1 VRVLPF
7 QALPEVAQMQNYPVD
22 LEARQV
28 VDWVLAELQHT
39 PSAFKV
45 RATRAAEVREI
56 PLKSELH
63 LGEVE
68 REDLSEVAIIA
79 TLEIAPARPGDGWL
93 LRIVVEDETGPR
105 LPDRS
110 AILQGE
116 EQIGPGIFY
125 HDFIRPGRGIA
136 DVIAGIEGPTGEAH
150 LTRLAE
156 MIQTNRH
163 TPAVR
168 RQYP

>member
-1 VRVLPF
+1 
-7 QALPEVAQMQNYPVD
+7 MQDFSVD

-28 VDWVLAELQHT
+28 VDWVLAELRAT

-56 PLKSELH
+56 PPKSELH
-63 LGEVE
+63 LGDVE
-68 REDLSEVAIIA
+68 REDLSEVAIVA
-79 TLEIAPARPGDGWL
+79 TLEIAPAHPSDGWL
-93 LRIVVEDETGPR
+93 LRIVVEDEGGSR
-105 LPDRS
+105 LLNRG
-110 AILQGE
+110 AIPQGE
-116 EQIGPGIFY
+116 EQIDPGTFY

-136 DVIAGIEGPTGEAH
+136 DVIAEIEGPAGEAH

-163 TPAVR
+163 TPR
-168 RQYP
+168 GT